1 METVLRGLSPEACL
15 IYLDDIIIVGR
26 DFEEHLSN
34 LRKVLEKLK
43 QANLKLN
50 PDKCNLFHRE
60 VSYLGHIISAEGVR
74 TDPRK
79 VAAVKEWSQPR
90 NVHELRRFLGLCT
103 YYRRFV
109 KGFSLITKPLHRLTE
124 HKRPFIWTEECEVAF
139 TSLKE
144 ALTSAPILFYPDPVK
159 QFILD
164 TDASHANVGA
174 VLSQEIDGQERVI
187 AYWSKCL
194 SKPERN
200 YCVTRK
206 ELLTIVKAV
215 ENFHSYVYGQKFLL
229 RTDHASLT
237 WLLNFKNPEGQIA
250 RWIQKLQ
257 EYDFDARHR
266 KGSLHGN
273 ADALSRKPCSENCRF
288 CSTAEMKYG
297 KTVPVVCQITA
308 PATSH
313 LDP

>member
-1 METVLRGLSPEACL
+1 MLREFKELVPKSSEEF
-15 IYLDDIIIVGR
+15 GR
-26 DFEEHLSN
+26 TNLTKHRIDTGNHPPIKQHPRRLPFAKVEE
-34 LRKVLEKLK
+34 VLEKLK

-50 PDKCNLFHRE
+50 PDKCNLFRSE

-90 NVHELRRFLGLCT
+90 NVHELRSFLRLCT

-109 KGFSLITKPLHRLTE
+109 KGFSLIARPLHRLTE
-124 HKRPFIWTEECEVAF
+124 HKRPFVWTEECEVAF

-144 ALTSAPILFYPDPVK
+144 ALTSASILSYPDPDK

-174 VLSQEIDGQERVI
+174 VLFQEIDGQKRVI

-206 ELLTIVKAV
+206 ELLAIVKAV
-215 ENFHSYVYGQKFLL
+215 ENFHSYVYGRKFLL
-229 RTDHASLT
+229 
-237 WLLNFKNPEGQIA
+237 
-250 RWIQKLQ
+250 
-257 EYDFDARHR
+257 
-266 KGSLHGN
+266 
-273 ADALSRKPCSENCRF
+273 
-288 CSTAEMKYG
+288 
-297 KTVPVVCQITA
+297 
-308 PATSH
+308 
-313 LDP
+313 